1 MAIHPLWTDD
11 YWLLIMQLYQKSPA
25 GVKSEYSR
33 SVVELALELHIPP
46 KTLQEQM
53 EALKERTTPSLQRL
67 WETYADNPRRLSRDV
82 KRLRQMTGFGAGSTF
97 YNGIDLTQPF
107 EHDYLPVAPTD
118 DQHHGQ
124 RDTRCAGHGTPHGAE
139 ARRGGR
145 GAEDIP
151 NIRPHTKARATTPL
165 ATQRRGATPMA
176 EV

>member
-53 EALKERTTPSLQRL
+53 EALKERTTSSLQRL

-97 YNGIDLTQPF
+97 YNGMDLTQPF
-107 EHDYLPVAPTD
+107 EHDYLPVAPTGGLGFLLAIVLFASIRERLVFAD
-118 DQHHGQ
+118 YPKCWDGFPIALI
-124 RDTRCAGHGTPHGAE
+124 TAGLMA
-139 ARRGGR
+139 
-145 GAEDIP
+145 
-151 NIRPHTKARATTPL
+151 L
-165 ATQRRGATPMA
+165 AFMGFSGLK
-176 EV
+176 VW

>member
-67 WETYADNPRRLSRDV
+67 WQKYSNEAPEVLTTTAERL
-82 KRLRQMTGFGAGSTF
+82 KEYFKGCEG
-97 YNGIDLTQPF
+97 
-107 EHDYLPVAPTD
+107 
-118 DQHHGQ
+118 
-124 RDTRCAGHGTPHGAE
+124 CA
-139 ARRGGR
+139 
-145 GAEDIP
+145 
-151 NIRPHTKARATTPL
+151 
-165 ATQRRGATPMA
+165 
-176 EV
+176 